1 MSNVAII
8 VVAGGHIFVG
18 VVDKD
23 PEKYTLAPC
32 RQFTRLGSTD
42 LVAGLVDGPKL
53 QTTMMAVM
61 PSIEIPLGQVR
72 FIAQASEAA
81 WAPHLGV
88 RP

>member
-1 MSNVAII
+1 MISNIAII

-42 LVAGLVDGPKL
+42 LVAGIVAGPTA
-53 QTTMMAVM
+53 QTAMMAVM
-61 PSIEIPLGQVR
+61 PFVEIPLGQVR
-72 FIAQASEAA
+72 FIAQASGA
-81 WAPHLGV
+81 WAKHLGV
-88 RP
+88 DP